1 MSISSVFQV
10 PSLLNPLLAG
20 EEGTSLLVAIVSSAV
35 ATDDWCRLL
44 IVCIRTVARGR
55 MTGRMVDC
63 RGHGTRFD
71 KLWRTAALGN
81 MKEKEEDK
89 QSPRTLTFLFV
100 QLHHLPLYIIN
111 H

>member
-20 EEGTSLLVAIVSSAV
+20 EEGTPLVVAIVSSAV

-81 MKEKEEDK
+81 MKEKEDK
-89 QSPRTLTFLFV
+89 QSPRQADIRSITSHV
-100 QLHHLPLYIIN
+100 PLYN
-111 H
+111 KPLT